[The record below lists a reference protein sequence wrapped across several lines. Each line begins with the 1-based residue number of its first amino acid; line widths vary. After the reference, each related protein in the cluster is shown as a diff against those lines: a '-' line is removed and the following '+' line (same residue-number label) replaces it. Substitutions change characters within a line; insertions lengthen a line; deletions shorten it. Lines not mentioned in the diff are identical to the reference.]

1 MIQIEQDKELLSL
14 AKDDFKKCSDSI
26 KFIEKEILLSL
37 IPKDIADSKNAIIEI
52 RPGTGGLEAS
62 LFALDI
68 FHMYQKFCLKK
79 GWKVD
84 ILKFEKTDLGGVK
97 ELSASIIGVGVY
109 GFMKYETGVHRVQR
123 IPETETNGRIHTS
136 TMTVAVLP
144 EAEDTLIFLK
154 KIFELIHSEVKELV
168 DST

>member
-1 MIQIEQDKELLSL
+1 M
-14 AKDDFKKCSDSI
+14 
-26 KFIEKEILLSL
+26 

-52 RPGTGGLEAS
+52 RPGITSNILNIYKNKGTGGLEAS

-97 ELSASIIGVGVY
+97 VI
-109 GFMKYETGVHRVQR
+109 
-123 IPETETNGRIHTS
+123 
-136 TMTVAVLP
+136 
-144 EAEDTLIFLK
+144 K
-154 KIFELIHSEVKELV
+154 KILRVIYILLKGTFSFHNWCGCIWIYEI
-168 DST
+168 